1 MDDKQQPD
9 ALEQILAEI
18 LADPEIRAVM
28 LEYQP
33 IDVEMN

>member
-1 MDDKQQPD
+1 MDDNSQLD

-28 LEYQP
+28 LELQP